1 MTTNTNGIKKIV
13 SRAKTNVMYI
23 GNERRDNINK
33 RAVLITQKTNF
44 PVQPGDFLQFLIDH
58 YSEMAEVEMVRQLQS
73 KEK

>member
-1 MTTNTNGIKKIV
+1 
-13 SRAKTNVMYI
+13 MYV

-58 YSEMAEVEMVRQLQS
+58 YSEMAEVEMVRQLQN
-73 KEK
+73 KDK